1 MGWPDRRLPPNTVI
15 DPFRTLVGE
24 TKVPSP
30 MSNYTPSIH
39 LSTTSTIMSYPT
51 KSQRSGRILLGA
63 MAVFASCVAFQVG
76 AQDLASLTE
85 RPAVTAKPTPP
96 AVPESPANEARR
108 LRVETA
114 LRDDPYFN
122 DTHVTVS
129 LRNGVVVL
137 QGFVSSEWDLIHAIR
152 IAKSAAGDGRVV
164 DDLYLELGGRR

>member
-1 MGWPDRRLPPNTVI
+1 
-15 DPFRTLVGE
+15 
-24 TKVPSP
+24 
-30 MSNYTPSIH
+30 
-39 LSTTSTIMSYPT
+39 MSYPT
-51 KSQRSGRILLGA
+51 KSQRPGRIRLCA
-63 MAVFASCVAFQVG
+63 TAVLASCVAMQVG

-85 RPAVTAKPTPP
+85 RPTATAKPAPP

-129 LRNGVVVL
+129 LRNGDVVL
-137 QGFVSSEWDLIHAIR
+137 QGFVSSEWDLLDAIR
-152 IAKSAAGDGRVV
+152 IAHRAAGGGRVV

>member
-1 MGWPDRRLPPNTVI
+1 MT
-15 DPFRTLVGE
+15 RTCMLSAAWSV
-24 TKVPSP
+24 KLKPA
-30 MSNYTPSIH
+30 IH
-39 LSTTSTIMSYPT
+39 VQLHTIHTLSTTSTIMSHPT
-51 KSQRSGRILLGA
+51 NSHRSGRILLGA

-85 RPAVTAKPTPP
+85 RPAATAKPTPP

>member
-1 MGWPDRRLPPNTVI
+1 
-15 DPFRTLVGE
+15 
-24 TKVPSP
+24 

-51 KSQRSGRILLGA
+51 KYQRSGHIRLGA
-63 MAVFASCVAFQVG
+63 MAVFASCFAFQVG

-137 QGFVSSEWDLIHAIR
+137 QGFVSSEWDLIHA
-152 IAKSAAGDGRVV
+152 
-164 DDLYLELGGRR
+164 

>member
-1 MGWPDRRLPPNTVI
+1 VDLHV
-15 DPFRTLVGE
+15 DLHSFRSMVGE
-24 TKVPSP
+24 TKSRLS
-30 MSNYTPSIH
+30 MSNYSTIH
-39 LSTTSTIMSYPT
+39 TLSTTSTIMSHST
-51 KSQRSGRILLGA
+51 RSQRSGRIRLGA
-63 MAVFASCVAFQVG
+63 MAVFASCFALQVG

-85 RPAVTAKPTPP
+85 RPVAAAKPTPP

-129 LRNGVVVL
+129 LKNGVVVL
-137 QGFVSSEWDLIHAIR
+137 QGFVSSEWDLLHAIR

-164 DDLYLELGGRR
+164 DDLYLDLGGRR